1 MNDGLNYKDICC
13 TKSVYFMMFRLKDVP
28 GGIEKI
34 TASAGRLKFLPGG
47 PTRRSYIPGLV
58 MGMP

>member
-34 TASAGRLKFLPGG
+34 TVSAGHLKFLLGDPAWC
-47 PTRRSYIPGLV
+47 SYIPA
-58 MGMP
+58 